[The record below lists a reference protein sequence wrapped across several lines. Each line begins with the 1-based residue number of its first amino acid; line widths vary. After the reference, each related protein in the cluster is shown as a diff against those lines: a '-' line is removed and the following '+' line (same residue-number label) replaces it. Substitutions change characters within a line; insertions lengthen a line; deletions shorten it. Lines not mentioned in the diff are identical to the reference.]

1 MSSITRFP
9 AEVCEKLGNYVYR
22 LIDPRNG
29 ETFYVGKGRNNRVF
43 DHAAGLQDVVDD
55 ATEQLGAKLDR
66 IRAIKNAGLKVLHVI
81 HRHEIPDES
90 VFEVEAAL
98 IDAYPGLTNLQGG
111 HASTD
116 RGPMNHIELIDKY
129 SLPEFP
135 DEPTH
140 RLVLICI
147 NKLEERFNQQAVYDL
162 VRYSWRMSKLR
173 AEEAEYVIAV
183 VRGVTVG
190 AFKPDVWLPA
200 TRDHFGDVP
209 HVSDNDSLRIAF
221 IGKPASKDLW
231 DLYVGDRGKRISNPA
246 LKHIQNPIRFWNC

>member
-29 ETFYVGKGRNNRVF
+29 ETFYIGKGRNNRVF
-43 DHAAGLQDVVDD
+43 DHAAGLQEVADD
-55 ATEQLGAKLDR
+55 ASQQLGAKLDR
-66 IRAIKNAGLKVLHVI
+66 IRTIKNAGLEVLHVI
-81 HRHEIPDES
+81 HRHEIPDEA

-116 RGPMNHIELIDKY
+116 RGPMNHIELVDKY

-135 DEPTH
+135 DKPAH
-140 RLVLICI
+140 PLVLVCI
-147 NKLEERFNQQAVYDL
+147 NKLEERFNQQAVYNL
-162 VRYSWRMSKLR
+162 VRYCWRMSKPR
-173 AEEAEYVIAV
+173 AEAADYVIAV

-190 AFKPDVWLPA
+190 AFKPNVWLPA
-200 TRDHFGDVP
+200 TREHFGDVP
-209 HVSDNDSLRIAF
+209 HVTDSEGHRIAF
-221 IGKPASKDLW
+221 IGEPASTEIW
-231 DLYVGDRGKRISNPA
+231 DLYVGDRGKRITNPD
-246 LKHIQNPIRFWNC
+246 LKHVQNPIRFWNC